1 MSDLIAIAYDDE
13 FKAEE
18 VRLTLIKLQKEYLLE
33 LEDAAVVVKN
43 KEGKIQLK
51 QAVNLT
57 AAGAASGSFW
67 GILIGVLFLNPL
79 LGAAVGAASGAIGG
93 ALTDIGVDD
102 KFMKELGETLTPGTS
117 ALFVLVKKVT
127 PDKVLAEVAP
137 YGGKVLR
144 TSLSQAEENQLREVL
159 TNRGIKHDSLT

>member
-93 ALTDIGVDD
+93 ALKDIGVDD
-102 KFMKELGETLTPGTS
+102 KFMK
-117 ALFVLVKKVT
+117 
-127 PDKVLAEVAP
+127 
-137 YGGKVLR
+137 
-144 TSLSQAEENQLREVL
+144 
-159 TNRGIKHDSLT
+159 

>member
-1 MSDLIAIAYDDE
+1 MSDLIAVAYDDE

-144 TSLSQAEENQLREVL
+144 TSLSQSEENQLREVL
-159 TNRGIKHDSLT
+159 ANRGIKHDSLT